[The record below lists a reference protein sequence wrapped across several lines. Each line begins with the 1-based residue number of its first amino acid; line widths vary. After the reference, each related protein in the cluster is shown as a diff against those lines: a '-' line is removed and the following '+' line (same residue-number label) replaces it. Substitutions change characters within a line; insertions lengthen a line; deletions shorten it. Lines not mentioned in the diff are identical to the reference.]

1 MAARRTILVLGSLG
15 ASIPSFRGPLI
26 RAMLARGHRV
36 EVAADFASPEEKSAV
51 ERLGAVVHQVATERH
66 GMNPLGEIDYAR
78 RLRRLLD
85 AVSPDTLLAY
95 TAKPVAWGVP
105 AARAAGVERVVALVT
120 GLGFAFIEGGGLRR
134 RLARA
139 SLERLYRRSFAR
151 CSAVVFQ
158 NPDDRSEFLRRGL
171 LSRDVPS
178 VVVGGSGI
186 DLDAFPAAPVPPAPS
201 FLMIARLLGDKGVRE
216 YAAASAALAR
226 RHASA
231 RFRLAGWTEDGPD
244 AVSQG
249 EVRRWAAL
257 GVEILGRLDDVR
269 PALADCSCYVLPS
282 YREGTPR
289 TVLEA
294 MSTGRAIVTTDVPGC
309 RQTVEDGCN
318 GVLVPPRDPTALA
331 AAMERFVLDPHLA
344 VGMGA
349 ASRRLAEERFDVHR
363 VNRAMLPWL
372 GVEP

>member
-1 MAARRTILVLGSLG
+1 
-15 ASIPSFRGPLI
+15 
-26 RAMLARGHRV
+26 MLARGHRV
-36 EVAADFASPEEKSAV
+36 EVAADFASTDERSAV
-51 ERLGAVVHQVATERH
+51 EHLGAVVHQVATERH
-66 GMNPLGEIDYAR
+66 GMNPLAEVDYAK

-85 AVSPDTLLAY
+85 AVSPDALLAY
-95 TAKPVAWGVP
+95 TAKPVAWGIP

-134 RLARA
+134 RLARV
-139 SLERLYRRSFAR
+139 SLGRLYRRSFAR

-158 NPDDRSEFLRRGL
+158 NPDDRSEFLRRRL
-171 LSRDVPS
+171 LSPDVPS

-186 DLDAFPAAPVPPAPS
+186 DLAAYPAAPVPRTPS

-216 YAAASAALAR
+216 YAAASASLAR

-244 AVSQG
+244 AVSPG
-249 EVRRWAAL
+249 EVRQWAAL

-269 PALADCSCYVLPS
+269 PALAECSCYVLPS

-309 RQTVEDGCN
+309 RQTVEHGGN
-318 GVLVPPRDPTALA
+318 GLLVPPRDPIALA
-331 AAMERFVLDPHLA
+331 AAMERFVLDPTLA
-344 VGMGA
+344 AGMGA
-349 ASRRLAEERFDVHR
+349 ASRRLAEERFDVHS